1 MSGLSCIR
9 LSGRFGTSVGG
20 IKRLR
25 VEGTSC
31 PLQTSCLDSHIIEE
45 QYASGRCVGLFRDH
59 DLDPAFAPQ
68 DVDSNIRRMAFKR
81 EINFRIS
88 NSEMRNLD
96 VIQEGRQDRL

>member
-1 MSGLSCIR
+1 
-9 LSGRFGTSVGG
+9 
-20 IKRLR
+20 
-25 VEGTSC
+25 
-31 PLQTSCLDSHIIEE
+31 
-45 QYASGRCVGLFRDH
+45 VGLFRDD
-59 DLDPAFAPQ
+59 DLDSAFAPQ